1 MDAYKAIVTK
11 RDRREFDARPVAAE
25 TVRRI
30 LQAGRMAG
38 SSRNSQPLR
47 FVVLQKER
55 AKVEALAL
63 CTFGGASAPMTRAP
77 LVVAA
82 LAQEGGGDFD
92 VGRAVQNM
100 LIAAWAEGVL
110 SVPQGI
116 RDAEAAR
123 RAVGAPEDMRVA
135 MAAAF
140 GYADPS
146 PTQSG
151 RPSQPRLP
159 FDEVMHWEG
168 W

>member
-1 MDAYKAIVTK
+1 MDAYRAIVTK
-11 RDRREFDARPVAAE
+11 RDRREFDSRPIAEE

-47 FVVLQKER
+47 FVVMRNDR
-55 AKVEALAL
+55 ARVEALAL

-92 VGRAVQNM
+92 VGRALQNM
-100 LIAAWAEGVL
+100 FVAAWAEGVI

-123 RAVGAPEDMRVA
+123 QALGAPAEMRVA

-140 GYADPS
+140 GYPS
-146 PTQSG
+146 PPAAKPES
-151 RPSQPRLP
+151 RPRLP
-159 FDEVMHWEG
+159 FDEVVHWEK

>member
-47 FVVLQKER
+47 FVVLRKDR
-55 AKVEALAL
+55 AKGEALAI

-100 LIAAWAEGVL
+100 FIAAWAEGGMGG
-110 SVPQGI
+110 PQGI

-123 RAVGAPEDMRVA
+123 RALGAPAAMRGA
-135 MAAAF
+135 IAAAF
-140 GYADPS
+140 GC
-146 PTQSG
+146 
-151 RPSQPRLP
+151 
-159 FDEVMHWEG
+159 
-168 W
+168 